1 MKFNYML
8 SRADQMRKCE
18 EGGQHHYLPT
28 AHREATIGHIA
39 VRFRCKRCGE
49 LATAFLE
56 EEEYKINENL
66 LNKYGG

>member
-8 SRADQMRKCE
+8 SRIDQMKKCE
-18 EGGQHHYLPT
+18 DGGQHHYLPT
-28 AHREATIGHIA
+28 GYQEATIGHIA

-56 EEEYKINENL
+56 EEKYKINENL
-66 LNKYGG
+66 LNKYGE